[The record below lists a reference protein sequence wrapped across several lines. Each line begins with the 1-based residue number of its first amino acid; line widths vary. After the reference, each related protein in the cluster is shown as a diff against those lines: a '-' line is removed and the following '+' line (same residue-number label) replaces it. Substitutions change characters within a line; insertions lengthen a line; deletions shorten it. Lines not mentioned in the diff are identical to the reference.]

1 MKRSI
6 VPAQITT
13 VEDRVLGNL
22 TPYQAGLISLP
33 LIFGVLFYVTLPP
46 HFHLKLYKLCLIVGL
61 ELTGAI
67 LSIRKNDQMLIF
79 WLIMRLRY
87 NLRPRFYVYDK
98 NDSFLRDTSTDSTN
112 MPAKRTEKKVVTAPL
127 NVPQIGLGDAVRVE
141 EIMSDER
148 VNLRFNTT
156 RKGRMHVVANEIK

>member
-33 LIFGVLFYVTLPP
+33 LIFGVLFYATLPP
-46 HFHLKLYKLCLIVGL
+46 HFHLKLYKIGIIVGL
-61 ELTGAI
+61 ELIGAV

-79 WLIMRLRY
+79 WLITRLKY
-87 NLRPRFYVYDK
+87 NLRPRYYIYNK
-98 NDSFLRDTSTDSTN
+98 NDAYLRDIPVFAPVIAEKST
-112 MPAKRTEKKVVTAPL
+112 AKTDVKQTEVQDVE
-127 NVPQIGLGDAVRVE
+127 ISDAVRIE
-141 EIMSDER
+141 AIMADER
-148 VNLRFNTT
+148 VNLRFKT
-156 RKGRMHVVANEIK
+156 GRNGGLHVVANEIK

>member
-33 LIFGVLFYVTLPP
+33 LIFGVLFYATLPP
-46 HFHLKLYKLCLIVGL
+46 HFHLKLYKICLIAGL

-67 LSIRKNDQMLIF
+67 LSIRVNDQMLIF
-79 WLIMRLRY
+79 WLITRLRY
-87 NLRPRFYVYDK
+87 NLRPRYYVYDK
-98 NDSFLRDTSTDSTN
+98 NDTYLRDMN
-112 MPAKRTEKKVVTAPL
+112 VIAPVKAEKKSVREDAAPAEIQDVT
-127 NVPQIGLGDAVRVE
+127 VHDAVRIE
-141 EIMSDER
+141 EIMADER
-148 VNLRFNTT
+148 VNLRFKTT
-156 RKGRMHVVANEIK
+156 RNGRLHVVANEIK

>member
-33 LIFGVLFYVTLPP
+33 LVFGVLFYATLPP
-46 HFHLKLYKLCLIVGL
+46 HFHLKLYKIAIIAGL
-61 ELTGAI
+61 ELIGAI

-79 WLIMRLRY
+79 WLITRLRY
-87 NLRPRFYVYDK
+87 NLRPRYYVYDK
-98 NDSFLRDTSTDSTN
+98 NDAYLRN
-112 MPAKRTEKKVVTAPL
+112 IPEFGPVIAEKKASKEVVKPTETKE
-127 NVPQIGLGDAVRVE
+127 VTVHDAVRIE
-141 EIMSDER
+141 AIMSDER
-148 VNLRFNTT
+148 VNLRFKT
-156 RKGRMHVVANEIK
+156 RNGRLHVVANEIK

>member
-33 LIFGVLFYVTLPP
+33 LIFGVLFYATLPP
-46 HFHLKLYKLCLIVGL
+46 HFHLKLYKIAIIAGL
-61 ELTGAI
+61 ELIGAI
-67 LSIRKNDQMLIF
+67 LSIRKNDQMLII
-79 WLIMRLRY
+79 WLITRLRY
-87 NLRPRFYVYDK
+87 NLRPRYYVYDK
-98 NDSFLRDTSTDSTN
+98 NDTYLRNIPEFAPMTAEN
-112 MPAKRTEKKVVTAPL
+112 KAAKEVAKPAEAKEVT
-127 NVPQIGLGDAVRVE
+127 VYDAVRIE

-148 VNLRFNTT
+148 VNLRFKT
-156 RKGRMHVVANEIK
+156 RNGRLHVVANEIE

>member
-46 HFHLKLYKLCLIVGL
+46 HFHLKLYKLCIIVGL
-61 ELTGAI
+61 ELIGAI
-67 LSIRKNDQMLIF
+67 LSIRVHDQMLLF
-79 WLIMRLRY
+79 WLVMRLRY
-87 NLRPRFYVYDK
+87 NLRPRYYVFDK
-98 NDSFLRDTSTDSTN
+98 NDTYLRNIPTCASVV
-112 MPAKRTEKKVVTAPL
+112 TEKKPPTATVPTLTQQAVSVTEVVRIEA
-127 NVPQIGLGDAVRVE
+127 
-141 EIMSDER
+141 IMADER
-148 VNLRFNTT
+148 VNVRFKTGKN
-156 RKGRMHVVANEIK
+156 GRLHVVANEIK

>member
-33 LIFGVLFYVTLPP
+33 LIFGVLFYATLPP
-46 HFHLKLYKLCLIVGL
+46 HFHLKLYKIGIIVGL
-61 ELTGAI
+61 ELIGAI

-79 WLIMRLRY
+79 WLITRLKY
-87 NLRPRFYVYDK
+87 NLRPRYYIYNK
-98 NDSFLRDTSTDSTN
+98 NDSYLRNIPEFTPEKAEESTAT
-112 MPAKRTEKKVVTAPL
+112 VTAVQPEL
-127 NVPQIGLGDAVRVE
+127 QEVPVGYAVLIE
-141 EIMSDER
+141 EIMADER
-148 VNLRFNTT
+148 VNLRFKTT
-156 RKGRMHVVANEIK
+156 RNGRLHVVANEIK

>member
-33 LIFGVLFYVTLPP
+33 LIFGVLFYATLPP
-46 HFHLKLYKLCLIVGL
+46 HFHLKLYKIVLIAGL

-67 LSIRKNDQMLIF
+67 LSIRVNDQMLIF
-79 WLIMRLRY
+79 WLLKRLRY
-87 NLRPRFYVYDK
+87 NVRPRYYIYDK
-98 NDSFLRDTSTDSTN
+98 NDAYLRNVSTN
-112 MPAKRTEKKVVTAPL
+112 FTPVTAEKPD
-127 NVPQIGLGDAVRVE
+127 VQESTATEIKEVAVSDAVRIE
-141 EIMSDER
+141 EIMADER
-148 VNLRFNTT
+148 VNLRFKTSKN
-156 RKGRMHVVANEIK
+156 GRLHVLANEVK

>member
-33 LIFGVLFYVTLPP
+33 LIFGVLFYATLPP
-46 HFHLKLYKLCLIVGL
+46 HFHLKLYKICIIAGL
-61 ELTGAI
+61 ELIGAV
-67 LSIRKNDQMLIF
+67 LSIRVNDQMLIF
-79 WLIMRLRY
+79 WLVTRLRY

-98 NDSFLRDTSTDSTN
+98 NDNYLRNIPDFT
-112 MPAKRTEKKVVTAPL
+112 PVTAAKKEITEEAEASQL
-127 NVPQIGLGDAVRVE
+127 QEVAVQDAVRIE
-141 EIMSDER
+141 EIMTDER
-148 VNLRFNTT
+148 VNLRFKTGKN
-156 RKGRMHVVANEIK
+156 GRLHVIANEIK